1 MVMEPRDL
9 DALRRAMEWGKG
21 FQLREPQLVVFP
33 TPMPLEGSD
42 EWIEVATRLA
52 ANAQAANLGL
62 RPWEVEPCHANDVV
76 HGGWGGKPDEV
87 ALRRKMI
94 KLGISVWE
102 PDPSSAIAAAEAK
115 PTPALDLPQR
125 MQFSPQLL
133 GWFAEAVQCT
143 EQRSVL
149 ECKPDPTY
157 SEFCSHSCTT
167 CQRWF
172 ELQGLIYRELRLEF
186 WPCLPAIPHR
196 PHSRNYNRWRP
207 DYDGP
212 EWKLWAALKEALA
225 ERDRKQR
232 ERTA

>member
-1 MVMEPRDL
+1 MAMESRDL
-9 DALRRAMEWGKG
+9 AALKRCIEWGKG

-33 TPMPLEGSD
+33 TPMPPEGSD

-52 ANAQAANLGL
+52 ANAQCATLGL
-62 RPWEVEPCHANDVV
+62 RPWDVAPCDADDVV

-87 ALRRKMI
+87 GLRRKMI
-94 KLGISVWE
+94 ALGISIWE
-102 PDPSSAIAAAEAK
+102 PDPSAAIAAAEAS
-115 PTPALDLPQR
+115 TPALDPLQQ

-133 GWFAEAVQCT
+133 SWFAEAVQCT
-143 EQRSVL
+143 ERRNVL
-149 ECKPDPTY
+149 ECKPDLTY
-157 SEFCSHSCTT
+157 SDFCSHECAT
-167 CQRWF
+167 CKRWF
-172 ELQGLIYRELRLEF
+172 ELQSLIYRELRLEF
-186 WPCLPAIPHR
+186 WPCLPAIPHT
-196 PHSRNYNRWRP
+196 PHSRKYNRWRP